1 MLVSKLSK
9 FQRDEFQEVF
19 TIVDVNKRGKISLLE
34 MRRFMESARAKKSDE
49 ELLEIIA
56 RANPAL
62 FHDDN
67 NSNSNNSN
75 KDYGNN
81 GISRDEFMGVMAEA
95 EFYTL
100 FTETFQELDKDS
112 TGYVRAGDL
121 DEVLGGVRDLISI
134 SDEQTGSNIID
145 VEDKDLLVDY
155 ERFSKMLLGAA
166 L

>member
-1 MLVSKLSK
+1 VQGSGS
-9 FQRDEFQEVF
+9 QIYSREVLTLP
-19 TIVDVNKRGKISLLE
+19 TIHLYDGSRGKFS
-34 MRRFMESARAKKSDE
+34 KDYG
-49 ELLEIIA
+49 
-56 RANPAL
+56 
-62 FHDDN
+62 
-67 NSNSNNSN
+67 

-121 DEVLGGVRDLISI
+121 DEVLGGVRDLIS
-134 SDEQTGSNIID
+134 DEQTGSNIID

-155 ERFSKMLLGAA
+155 EQFSKMLHGAA